1 MLNWP
6 SFSRSGSVYAFLIN
20 ESFHHSLEHFVVKLK
35 FQPNTAF
42 TTYRYNLHGKEEME
56 NPKASAD
63 HQPEPRDTY
72 RVAYIIHFLLGAGNL
87 LPWNAF
93 ITAVDY
99 FGCLYPAK
107 HVEKVFSVGY
117 MSSSVLVLVVMM
129 SSGCCSTKLTR
140 RFRLN
145 MGFSMYLLA
154 LMVAPTIDW
163 VSHGS
168 WSVEKRNTAY
178 FVTVAAVVTCG
189 LADGLIAGCLIGS
202 AGKLPKQYMQ
212 AIFAGTASSGVLV
225 SILRIITKASLPQ
238 TPEGLRASAHFY
250 FIVSATIQFCCIFCC
265 NLLYKLP
272 VMQQHYRILG
282 DDPFCSR
289 PQFWTVARKIWWPAL
304 GILMIYV
311 VTLSI
316 FPGFIAEDLESKL
329 LRDWYPVLLITVYN
343 VADFMG
349 KSLTAIYVL
358 QSIKKAT
365 WGCIARLLFYPLFT
379 ACLHGPKW
387 LKGEIPVA
395 GLTFMLGLTN
405 GYLTSV
411 LMILAPKTVP
421 VSEAEL
427 SAIVLVVFLGIGL
440 FSGSVLGW
448 FWVI

>member
-1 MLNWP
+1 MQ
-6 SFSRSGSVYAFLIN
+6 
-20 ESFHHSLEHFVVKLK
+20 K
-35 FQPNTAF
+35 
-42 TTYRYNLHGKEEME
+42 ME

-63 HQPEPRDTY
+63 QPEPRDTY
-72 RVAYIIHFLLGAGNL
+72 KIAYIIHFLLGAGNL

-99 FGCLYPAK
+99 FGYLYPAK

-129 SSGCCSTKLTR
+129 SSGICSRKLTH
-140 RFRLN
+140 RFRMN
-145 MGFSMYLLA
+145 MGFSMFILS
-154 LMVAPTIDW
+154 LMVAPIIDW
-163 VSHGS
+163 VWHSN
-168 WSVEKRNTAY
+168 WSKERQNAAY
-178 FVTVAAVVTCG
+178 VATVAAVVICG
-189 LADGLIAGCLIGS
+189 LADGLIAGSLIGS

-238 TPEGLRASAHFY
+238 TPQGLRASAHFY
-250 FIVSATIQFCCIFCC
+250 FIVSTTILLCCILCC

-272 VMQQHYRILG
+272 VIQQHYRPLG
-282 DDPFCSR
+282 DDPFCPRS
-289 PQFWTVARKIWWPAL
+289 QFWTVARKVCWPAL
-304 GILMIYV
+304 GILMTYV

-316 FPGFIAEDLESKL
+316 FPGFIAENLESKL
-329 LRDWYPVLLITVYN
+329 LQDWYPVLLITVYN

-365 WGCIARLLFYPLFT
+365 WACISRLLFYPLFT

-387 LKGEIPVA
+387 LKGEIPVVV
-395 GLTFMLGLTN
+395 LTFMLGLTN

-411 LMILAPKTVP
+411 LMILGPKTVP

-440 FSGSVLGW
+440 VSGSVLGW
-448 FWVI
+448 FWII